1 MSVSTIHKLDKVI
14 LGGST
19 TFNEVTNLNLSAEI
33 QSLIRRP
40 AGHIAPMFGAKIN
53 RLRDGTDGTR
63 NGVGSVRQLKVGP
76 APPFEETITE
86 VVPNELIRYRITKGS
101 PLRDHEGVM
110 RFSPNGEGTHLHYEI
125 SFNAVVPGLDR
136 VVAAGLQRNIAKGLR
151 SVDAVA

>member
-1 MSVSTIHKLDKVI
+1 MQTVI
-14 LGGST
+14 VDHDFALPPDRVFT
-19 TFNEVTNLNLSAEI
+19 YLAEHEH
-33 QSLIRRP
+33 LEP
-40 AGHIAPMFGAKIN
+40 LFGAKIK

-76 APPFEETITE
+76 LPVFEETVTE

-110 RFSPNGEGTHLHYEI
+110 RFSPQGEGTHLHYEI

-136 VVAAGLQRNIAKGLR
+136 VIAAGLQRNVAKGLQR
-151 SVDAVA
+151 VDGAA